1 MSTAVLAAD
10 GLTVRFGGLTALNAL
25 DLRLEAGEILGL
37 IGPNGS
43 GKTTS
48 IKAAAG
54 LVRPSSGSVLIGP
67 RELPA
72 SNITA
77 RELCSFLPQ
86 RVAFPAGLSGREVL
100 DFYGALRGRPAAAI
114 KDVLAFTG
122 LNGSSRRD
130 VRTYSGGMTQRL
142 GLAVA
147 ILPDAP
153 LLLLDEPTAA
163 LDPEGLKA
171 FYELIETRR
180 ARGQTVLF
188 SSHLLADVER
198 LATRIIVMEH
208 GRIVRDEPCAR

>member
-1 MSTAVLAAD
+1 MITFAGFSKSFGEVEAVC
-10 GLTVRFGGLTALNAL
+10 AL
-25 DLRLEAGEILGL
+25 DLTIRAGEIVAL

-54 LVRPSSGSVLIGP
+54 LIHPTSGAVLIGP
-67 RELPA
+67 ARVPA
-72 SNITA
+72 SHISA
-77 RELCSFLPQ
+77 REFCSFLPQ
-86 RVAFPAGLSGREVL
+86 RVNFPAGMTGREVL
-100 DFYGALRGRPAAAI
+100 NFYGALRDRPAAAI

-147 ILPDAP
+147 MLPEAP
-153 LLLLDEPTAA
+153 ILLLDEPTAA

-171 FYELIETRR
+171 FYELIDAQRQ
-180 ARGQTVLF
+180 RGHTVLF
-188 SSHLLADVER
+188 SSHHLADVER
-198 LATRIIVMEH
+198 LATRVVTMSN
-208 GRIVRDEPCAR
+208 GRIVRDSQ

>member
-1 MSTAVLAAD
+1 MITFVGFSK
-10 GLTVRFGGLTALNAL
+10 RFGEVEAVSSL
-25 DLRLEAGEILGL
+25 DLTINSGEIVAL

-54 LVRPSSGSVLIGP
+54 LIWPTSGSVLIGP
-67 RELPA
+67 SRLPA
-72 SNITA
+72 SDIAA
-77 RELCSFLPQ
+77 REWCSFLPQ
-86 RVAFPAGLSGREVL
+86 RVTFPAGMTGREVL
-100 DFYGALRGRPAAAI
+100 NFYGALRDRPAAAI

-147 ILPDAP
+147 ILPNAP
-153 LLLLDEPTAA
+153 VLLLDEPTAA

-171 FYELIETRR
+171 FYGLIETRR
-180 ARGQTVLF
+180 QQGQTVLF
-188 SSHLLADVER
+188 SSHHIADVER
-198 LATRIIVMEH
+198 LATRVITMSN
-208 GRIVRDEPCAR
+208 GRVVGDSSCAR

>member
-1 MSTAVLAAD
+1 MITFRNFSKHFGDVHAVSSINV
-10 GLTVRFGGLTALNAL
+10 TIH
-25 DLRLEAGEILGL
+25 AGDIVAL

-54 LVRPSSGSVLIGP
+54 LVRPSSGSVTIGP
-67 RELPA
+67 RQLPA
-72 SNITA
+72 SEITA
-77 RELCSFLPQ
+77 RECCSFLPQ
-86 RVAFPAGLSGREVL
+86 RVAFPPGMSGREVL
-100 DFYGALRGRPAAAI
+100 NFYGALRNRPASAI
-114 KDVLAFTG
+114 TDVLAFTG
-122 LNGSSRRD
+122 LNGSSARD

-153 LLLLDEPTAA
+153 VLLLDEPTAA
-163 LDPEGLKA
+163 LDPQGLKA

-180 ARGQTVLF
+180 SRGQTVLF
-188 SSHLLADVER
+188 SSHHIADVDR

-208 GRIVRDEPCAR
+208 GRIVRDEQCAH

>member
-1 MSTAVLAAD
+1 MITFRDFSKHFGDVHAVSSIN
-10 GLTVRFGGLTALNAL
+10 VSIQS
-25 DLRLEAGEILGL
+25 GEIVAL

-54 LVRPSSGSVLIGP
+54 LVRPTSGAVLLGP
-67 RELPA
+67 RQLPA
-72 SNITA
+72 SDITA
-77 RELCSFLPQ
+77 RACCSFLPQ
-86 RVAFPAGLSGREVL
+86 RVAFPAGMSGREVL

-114 KDVLAFTG
+114 NDVLAFTG

-153 LLLLDEPTAA
+153 VLLLDEPTAA
-163 LDPEGLKA
+163 LDPEGLTA
-171 FYELIETRR
+171 FYELVETRR

-188 SSHLLADVER
+188 SSHHIADVER

>member
-1 MSTAVLAAD
+1 MITFAGFSK
-10 GLTVRFGGLTALNAL
+10 RFGEVDAVSTL
-25 DLRLEAGEILGL
+25 DLTILPGEIVAL

-54 LVRPSSGSVLIGP
+54 LIRPTSGSVLIGP
-67 RELPA
+67 ERLPA
-72 SNITA
+72 SDVAA
-77 RELCSFLPQ
+77 RECCSFLPQ
-86 RVAFPAGLSGREVL
+86 RVTFPAGMTGREVL
-100 DFYGALRGRPAAAI
+100 DFYGALRHRPANAV

-147 ILPDAP
+147 MLPNAP

-163 LDPEGLKA
+163 LDPEGLTA
-171 FYELIETRR
+171 FYELIESRR
-180 ARGQTVLF
+180 QHGQTVLF
-188 SSHLLADVER
+188 SSHHLADVER
-198 LATRIIVMEH
+198 LATRVVTMSN
-208 GRIVRDEPCAR
+208 GRIVGDSKCDH

>member
-1 MSTAVLAAD
+1 MITFREFSKRFGEVDAVLALSA
-10 GLTVRFGGLTALNAL
+10 TVAP
-25 DLRLEAGEILGL
+25 GEIVAL

-54 LVRPSSGSVLIGP
+54 LLKPTGGAVLIGP
-67 RELPA
+67 ERIAAMELA
-72 SNITA
+72 A
-77 RELCSFLPQ
+77 RALCSFLPQ
-86 RVAFPAGLSGREVL
+86 RVSFPAGLTGREVL
-100 DFYGALRGRPAAAI
+100 DFYGRLRGRPLTAI
-114 KDVLAFTG
+114 TDVLSFTG

-163 LDPEGLKA
+163 LDPQGLEA
-171 FYELIETRR
+171 FYHLVETRR
-180 ARGQTVLF
+180 KNGQTVLF
-188 SSHLLADVER
+188 SSHSAADVER

-208 GRIVRDEPCAR
+208 GRIVRDTLCAR

>member
-1 MSTAVLAAD
+1 LITFHEFSKRYGEVDAVSSLSAAI
-10 GLTVRFGGLTALNAL
+10 APA
-25 DLRLEAGEILGL
+25 EIVAH

-54 LVRPSSGSVLIGP
+54 LVKPTAGSVLIGP
-67 RELPA
+67 GRLPA
-72 SNITA
+72 MDVAA

-86 RVAFPAGLSGREVL
+86 RVTFPSGMTGREVL
-100 DFYGALRGRPAAAI
+100 DFYGSLRGRPLTAI
-114 KDVLAFTG
+114 RDVLAFTG

-163 LDPEGLKA
+163 LDPQGLEA
-171 FYELIETRR
+171 FYALIETRR
-180 ARGQTVLF
+180 QNGQTVVF
-188 SSHLLADVER
+188 SSHSAADVER

-208 GRIVRDEPCAR
+208 GRMVKDERCGR

>member
-1 MSTAVLAAD
+1 MITFAGFSK
-10 GLTVRFGGLTALNAL
+10 RFGEVDAVSSLSLTIN
-25 DLRLEAGEILGL
+25 AGEIVAL

-54 LVRPSSGSVLIGP
+54 LIHPTSGAVLIGP
-67 RELPA
+67 DRLPA
-72 SNITA
+72 SGIAA
-77 RELCSFLPQ
+77 RAWCSFLPQ
-86 RVAFPAGLSGREVL
+86 RVTFPAGMTGREVL
-100 DFYGALRGRPAAAI
+100 NFYGALRDRPAAAI

-153 LLLLDEPTAA
+153 VLLLDEPTAA

-171 FYELIETRR
+171 FYELIEARR
-180 ARGQTVLF
+180 KNGQTVLF
-188 SSHLLADVER
+188 SSHHIADVDR
-198 LATRIIVMEH
+198 LATRVITMSN
-208 GRIVRDEPCAR
+208 GRVVGDSPCDH

>member
-1 MSTAVLAAD
+1 VITFRDFSKQFGDVQAASSI
-10 GLTVRFGGLTALNAL
+10 NATI
-25 DLRLEAGEILGL
+25 RPGEIVAL

-54 LVRPSSGSVLIGP
+54 LVRPSSGAVLIGP

-72 SNITA
+72 ADVAA
-77 RELCSFLPQ
+77 REYCSFLPQ
-86 RVAFPAGLSGREVL
+86 RVAFPAGLTGREVL
-100 DFYGALRGRPAAAI
+100 EFYGALRRRPSQAI
-114 KDVLAFTG
+114 QDVLAFTG

-147 ILPDAP
+147 MLPEAP

-163 LDPEGLKA
+163 LDPEGLTA
-171 FYELIETRR
+171 FYELVEARR

-188 SSHLLADVER
+188 SSHHVADIER
-198 LATRIIVMEH
+198 LATRIIVMDH